1 MLCGLPA
8 WLVRWAAEVALFIET
23 ERREVPARI
32 LAAVA
37 GPAAPISSDAAAS
50 TTTATLDAVSTLSTP
65 QPSADSGS
73 LDLTVVEHKQLS
85 SALSPSAADTL
96 AGEHAAAAA
105 AEAYD
110 LKQHRMQT
118 LAITYVHSSRC
129 I

>member
-37 GPAAPISSDAAAS
+37 GPAAPINS
-50 TTTATLDAVSTLSTP
+50 TTATLDAVTSLSAP

-73 LDLTVVEHKQLS
+73 VDLTVVDHKQLS
-85 SALSPSAADTL
+85 SALSQSAADTL
-96 AGEHAAAAA
+96 TGEHAAAAA